1 MYLEFFL
8 LLPECEAGREWLVRL
23 NGLDHP
29 SFLEP
34 HPYLAF
40 QTDSAI
46 PKMIQICIVI
56 HNYLFLSKSDFRH
69 NYNTYWGFPGGASG
83 KNQPASVRDAK
94 KPGFDPYVGKIPW
107 RRKMAT
113 HSSILAWT
121 VPQTRGAWRAT
132 VHRVTKSWTQ
142 LSDI

>member
-1 MYLEFFL
+1 
-8 LLPECEAGREWLVRL
+8 
-23 NGLDHP
+23 
-29 SFLEP
+29 
-34 HPYLAF
+34 
-40 QTDSAI
+40 
-46 PKMIQICIVI
+46 MISDIIII
-56 HNYLFLSKSDFRH
+56 H
-69 NYNTYWGFPGGASG
+69 TGASQVALVV

-113 HSSILAWT
+113 HSSVLAWT